1 MDFFAVGALF
11 GVLAAA
17 FFEEPEIGLLFDFFD
32 LAEVLVDVELAFAVF
47 FALVDA
53 PLADA
58 EFVDF
63 FDLVDAE
70 LALLVDFFSM
80 VEAELD
86 FAADFFDA
94 VDFFVLFLSV
104 FSVVLSVKL
113 ILLTGRP
120 VLKLLA

>member
-1 MDFFAVGALF
+1 MDFFAAGPFF

-17 FFEEPEIGLLFDFFD
+17 FFEEPEIGLLFDLFD
-32 LAEVLVDVELAFAVF
+32 LAEVLVDVELAFAAF
-47 FALVDA
+47 FTLVDTT
-53 PLADA
+53 LADA

-63 FDLVDAE
+63 FDLDDAV
-70 LALLVDFFSM
+70 LALLVDFFSL

-94 VDFFVLFLSV
+94 VGFLVVFLSV